1 MRTVQQAIRWG
12 SSRRYRLLVP
22 VVALLVALGAT
33 ACLGPDDGG
42 SPPGVAAQINAQRG
56 AHGMPDLAQDGQLD
70 ALAQV
75 WADHLAAV
83 GGLEHQNLGALLSW
97 NVMSAWRGVT
107 ENLYQGPG
115 GVTNGQVV
123 NTWMGSPPHAA
134 NILDGGVN
142 SVGVGIAHDGAGRTY
157 VVADFGLR

>member
-1 MRTVQQAIRWG
+1 MRAVQQAIRRG
-12 SSRRYRLLVP
+12 GSRRYRLLVP
-22 VVALLVALGAT
+22 AIALLVALGAT

-42 SPPGVAAQINAQRG
+42 SPPGVAAQINAQRS
-56 AHGMPDLAQDGQLD
+56 AHGMTGVGQDAQLD

-83 GGLEHQNLGALLSW
+83 GGLEHQNLGALLTW
-97 NVMSAWRGVT
+97 DVMAAWRRLT
-107 ENLYQGPG
+107 ENLFMSSG